1 MPQIRPYRPEDRAAV
16 YRICTLTGDGGND
29 ATGLH
34 VSDDLVPDIFAGP
47 YVDFEPELAFVV
59 DTSSDTGTT
68 IAGYIVATA
77 DTRAFVERY
86 RSQRLPAFA
95 AKYPREPG
103 PVPEMVDL
111 GYQPERMLVAEVDEY
126 PAHLH
131 IDLLPELQGM
141 GFGRQLVR
149 TLLAA
154 LAARG
159 IRGLHLTMAASNTPA
174 RAFYDRLG
182 FVELRSSTPDA
193 PVLGIRTDAAV

>member
-1 MPQIRPYRPEDRAAV
+1 MMPQIRPYRPEDRAAV
-16 YRICTLTGDGGND
+16 YRICTLTGDSGGD
-29 ATGLH
+29 ATGLYE
-34 VSDDLVPDIFAGP
+34 SDDLIPDIFAGP

-59 DTSSDTGTT
+59 DTGVT
-68 IAGYIVATA
+68 IAGYIIAAA

-86 RSQRLPAFA
+86 RTERLPDFA
-95 AKYPREPG
+95 AKYPRDAG

-111 GYQPERMLVAEVDEY
+111 GYQPERMLVAEVDDY

-131 IDLLPELQGM
+131 IDLLPELQGL
-141 GFGRQLVR
+141 GFGRKLVR

-182 FVELRSSTPDA
+182 FVELPSSTPHA
-193 PVLGIRTDAAV
+193 PVLGIRTDAAA